1 MLEVLLRIVHEVNTA
16 HDLPQ
21 ALSIIVQ
28 RVKQAME
35 VDVCSVYLTDPDGEQ
50 HVLMATDGLNPEAVG
65 KVRLPLGAGLIGLVR
80 ERAEPVNLEDAP
92 SHPRYLFVAET
103 GEEKFHGFL
112 GVPIIQ
118 HRRPLGVLVVRQ
130 RESRKFNVE
139 EVSFLFTLGAQLA
152 GAIGHAQASGGIA
165 GLQDET
171 LSENHFIEGLPGAP
185 GVALGNAVV
194 VYAPSDLQSVP
205 DRKTDD
211 PVAEEAAFRVAV
223 SAVQEDIK
231 ALGARMGALLPAA
244 DHALFDAFVLMLGS
258 DTLVDNTVQRIR
270 AGNWAPGALR
280 ETINEHARVFDDME
294 DAYLRERAGDVRDMG
309 RRILMRLQA
318 DKPSHR
324 DYPPHTILVGEEI
337 SAAQLAEVPAGRLA
351 GVVSSRGSSSSHAA
365 ILARALSIP
374 AVMGVRDLPVNRLED
389 RELVIDGYRG
399 RLYVQPSGAVRE
411 EFLRLAQEEQTLTS
425 DLQELRDLPA
435 TTPDGVRMPLYANT
449 GLLSDITPS
458 LNRGAE
464 GIGLYR
470 TEFPFMIRQ
479 RFPSEDEQRDIYRQ
493 ALVAFAPLPVT
504 LRTLDIGGDKA
515 LPYFPVTEDN
525 PFLGWRGIRITLDH
539 PEIFLTQLRAML
551 RASIGLNNLQ
561 ILLPMISS
569 VSELDEARVLIDQ
582 ACRELREE
590 GADFARPPL
599 GVMIEVPSAV
609 YQTEAFAKRVE
620 FLSVGTND
628 LTQYLLAVD
637 RNNERVAKLYDGLHP
652 AVLRALMQVVDGAH
666 RHGKPV
672 SVCGEMAGD
681 PAAVLLLLGMGI
693 DSLSMSTASLPR
705 VKWVIR
711 SFTRELARTLLDK
724 ALEMEDP
731 TVIRAL
737 LNAALEHAG
746 LGGLTR
752 AGGVAGLAKTGAT
765 LQLRA

>member
-16 HDLPQ
+16 RDLTQ
-21 ALSIIVQ
+21 ALTIIVQ
-28 RVKQAME
+28 RVKQAMA
-35 VDVCSVYLTDPDGEQ
+35 VDVCSVYLTDPDGDQ

-65 KVRLPLGAGLIGLVR
+65 KVRLPLTEGLIGLVR
-80 ERAEPVNLEDAP
+80 ERAEPVNLDDAP
-92 SHPRYLFVAET
+92 SHPRYRYIAET
-103 GEEKFHGFL
+103 GEEQFHGFL

-130 RESRKFNVE
+130 CDSRKFNVE

-152 GAIGHAQASGGIA
+152 GAISHAQASGGIV
-165 GLQDET
+165 GLQDESSAT
-171 LSENHFIEGLPGAP
+171 RFIEGLPGAP
-185 GVALGNAVV
+185 GVALGVAVV
-194 VYAPSDLQSVP
+194 VYAPSNLEAVP
-205 DRKTDD
+205 DRTADD
-211 PVAEEAAFRVAV
+211 PETEEVAFRAAV
-223 SAVQEDIK
+223 LAVQEEIK
-231 ALGARMGALLPAA
+231 TLGVRMGALLPAA

-258 DTLVDNTVQRIR
+258 DTLVENTVARIR

-280 ETINEHARVFDDME
+280 DTINEHARVFDDME
-294 DAYLRERAGDVRDMG
+294 DPYLRERAGDVRDMG

-318 DKPSHR
+318 DAPPR
-324 DYPPHTILVGEEI
+324 ADYPRRTILVGEEI
-337 SAAQLAEVPAGRLA
+337 SATQLAEVPGGHLA
-351 GVVSSRGSSSSHAA
+351 GVVSARGSSSSHAA
-365 ILARALSIP
+365 ILARALGIP
-374 AVMGVRDLPVNRLED
+374 AVMGARNLPVGRFEG
-389 RELVIDGYRG
+389 RELVVDGYRG

-411 EFLRLAQEEQTLTS
+411 EFMRLAREEEALVC

-435 TTPDGVRMPLYANT
+435 ETLDGVRVPLYANT
-449 GLLSDITPS
+449 GLLADVATS
-458 LNRGAE
+458 LNCGAE

-479 RFPSEDEQRDIYRQ
+479 RFPSEDEQRNIYRE
-493 ALVAFAPLPVT
+493 ALEAFAPLPVT

-515 LPYFPVTEDN
+515 LPYFPVSEDN

-551 RASIGLNNLQ
+551 RADIGLGNLQ

-582 ACRELREE
+582 ACRELHEE
-590 GADFARPPL
+590 GLEFRRPPL

-609 YQTEAFAKRVE
+609 YQTEVIAKRVD

-637 RNNERVAKLYDGLHP
+637 RNNDRVAKLYDGLHI
-652 AVLRALMQVVDGAH
+652 AVLRALMQVVEGAH

-672 SVCGEMAGD
+672 SVCGELAGD

-705 VKWVIR
+705 IKWVIR
-711 SFTRELARTLLDK
+711 SVTQASARRLLVQ
-724 ALEMEDP
+724 ALELENP
-731 TVIRAL
+731 AAIRAL
-737 LNAALEHAG
+737 LNDALEAAG

-752 AGGVAGLAKTGAT
+752 AGGVIELPVSAGEQQ
-765 LQLRA
+765 LQA

>member
-16 HDLPQ
+16 RDLQQ

-28 RVKQAME
+28 RVKHAMA

-50 HVLMATDGLNPEAVG
+50 HVLMATDGLNPDAVG
-65 KVRLPLGAGLIGLVR
+65 KVRLPLTAGLIGLVR

-92 SHPRYLFVAET
+92 SHPRYLYVAET

-130 RESRKFNVE
+130 RDSRKFNVE

-165 GLQDET
+165 GLQDES
-171 LSENHFIEGLPGAP
+171 LPAMRFIEGLPGAP
-185 GVALGNAVV
+185 GVALGTAVV
-194 VYAPSDLQSVP
+194 VYAPSDLNAVP
-205 DRKTDD
+205 DRRTAD
-211 PVAEEAAFRVAV
+211 PVAEEAVFRAAV

-231 ALGARMGALLPAA
+231 ALSMRMGALLPAA

-258 DTLVDNTVQRIR
+258 DTLIDNTVARIH

-280 ETINEHARVFDDME
+280 ETINEHARVFDEME

-318 DKPSHR
+318 GKPPR
-324 DYPPHTILVGEEI
+324 CDYVPGTILVGEEI
-337 SAAQLAEVPAGRLA
+337 SAAQLAEVPAGCLA
-351 GVVSSRGSSSSHAA
+351 GVVSARGSSSSHAA

-374 AVMGVRDLPVNRLED
+374 AVMGVRDLPVGRFEG

-411 EFLRLAQEEQTLTS
+411 EFLRLARAEQTLTS

-435 TTPDGVRMPLYANT
+435 TTPDGVRVPLYANT
-449 GLLSDITPS
+449 GLLADITLS
-458 LNRGAE
+458 LNCGAE

-493 ALVAFAPLPVT
+493 ALAAFAPLPVT

-582 ACRELREE
+582 AYRELREE
-590 GADFARPPL
+590 GADLSRPPI

-609 YQTEAFAKRVE
+609 YQTEALARRVD

-637 RNNERVAKLYDGLHP
+637 RNNDRVAKLYDGLHP
-652 AVLRALMQVVDGAH
+652 AVLRALMQVVAGAA

-681 PAAVLLLLGMGI
+681 PASVLLLLGMGI

-705 VKWVIR
+705 IKWVIR
-711 SFTRELARTLLDK
+711 SFTRARARTLLNE

-731 TVIRAL
+731 GAIRAL
-737 LNAALEHAG
+737 LNAALEYAG

-752 AGGVAGLAKTGAT
+752 AGGVLNLAADTT
-765 LQLRA
+765 QVRA

>member
-1 MLEVLLRIVHEVNTA
+1 MLEVLLRIVHEVNA
-16 HDLPQ
+16 ARDLQQ
-21 ALSIIVQ
+21 ALSIIVR
-28 RVKQAME
+28 RVKHAMA

-65 KVRLPLGAGLIGLVR
+65 KVRLPLTAGLIGLVR

-92 SHPRYLFVAET
+92 SHPRYLYVAET

-171 LSENHFIEGLPGAP
+171 LPATRFIEGLPGAP
-185 GVALGNAVV
+185 GVALGTAVV
-194 VYAPSDLQSVP
+194 VYAPSDLDAVP
-205 DRKTDD
+205 DRKPDD
-211 PVAEEAAFRVAV
+211 PVAEEAAFRAAV
-223 SAVQEDIK
+223 LAVQEDIK

-258 DTLVDNTVQRIR
+258 DTLIDKTVQRIH
-270 AGNWAPGALR
+270 AGNWAQGALR

-318 DKPSHR
+318 GKPPR
-324 DYPPHTILVGEEI
+324 REYPPNTILVGEEI
-337 SAAQLAEVPAGRLA
+337 SAAQLAEVPAGCLA
-351 GVVSSRGSSSSHAA
+351 GVVSARGSSSSHAA

-374 AVMGVRDLPVNRLED
+374 AVMGVRDLPVGRFEG

-411 EFLRLAQEEQTLTS
+411 EFLRLARQEQLLTS

-435 TTPDGVRMPLYANT
+435 TTPDGVRVPLYANT

-458 LNRGAE
+458 LNCGAE

-470 TEFPFMIRQ
+470 TEFPFMIRE

-493 ALVAFAPLPVT
+493 ALMAFAPLPVT

-515 LPYFPVTEDN
+515 LPYFPVSEDN

-582 ACRELREE
+582 ACRELCEE
-590 GADFARPPL
+590 GADFPRPPI

-609 YQTEAFAKRVE
+609 YQTEALARRVE

-652 AVLRALMQVVDGAH
+652 AVLHALMQVVEGAR

-693 DSLSMSTASLPR
+693 DSLSMSVASLPR

-711 SFTRELARTLLDK
+711 SFTRELARSLLDQ
-724 ALEMEDP
+724 ALEMEHP
-731 TVIRAL
+731 AAIRAL
-737 LNAALEHAG
+737 LNAALEQAG

-752 AGGVAGLAKTGAT
+752 AGGVLGLPQTEAT

>member
-16 HDLPQ
+16 RDLQQ
-21 ALSIIVQ
+21 ALTIIVQ
-28 RVKQAME
+28 RVKHAMA

-65 KVRLPLGAGLIGLVR
+65 KVRLPLTAGLIGLVR

-92 SHPRYLFVAET
+92 SHPRYLYVAET

-165 GLQDET
+165 GLQDESLPAT
-171 LSENHFIEGLPGAP
+171 RFIEGLPGAP
-185 GVALGNAVV
+185 GVALGTAVV
-194 VYAPSDLQSVP
+194 VYAPSDLNAVP
-205 DRKTDD
+205 DRKPDD
-211 PVAEEAAFRVAV
+211 PVAEEAAFRAAVVAV
-223 SAVQEDIK
+223 QDDIK

-258 DTLVDNTVQRIR
+258 DTLIDNTVQRIH
-270 AGNWAPGALR
+270 AGNWAQGALR

-318 DKPSHR
+318 GKPPRR
-324 DYPPHTILVGEEI
+324 DFPPNTILVGEEI
-337 SAAQLAEVPAGRLA
+337 SAAQLAEVPAGCLA
-351 GVVSSRGSSSSHAA
+351 GVVSARGSSSSHAA

-374 AVMGVRDLPVNRLED
+374 AVMGVRDLPVGRFD
-389 RELVIDGYRG
+389 GRELVIDGYRG

-411 EFLRLAQEEQTLTS
+411 EFLRLARQEQLLTS

-435 TTPDGVRMPLYANT
+435 TTPDGVRVPLYANT
-449 GLLSDITPS
+449 GLLSDISPS
-458 LNRGAE
+458 LNCGAE

-470 TEFPFMIRQ
+470 TEFPFMIRE
-479 RFPSEDEQRDIYRQ
+479 RFPSEDEQRDIYHQ
-493 ALVAFAPLPVT
+493 ALMAFAPLPVT

-515 LPYFPVTEDN
+515 LPYFPVSEDN

-590 GADFARPPL
+590 GADFPRPPI

-609 YQTEAFAKRVE
+609 YQTEALARRVE

-652 AVLRALMQVVDGAH
+652 AVLHALMQVVEGAH

-693 DSLSMSTASLPR
+693 DSLSMSVASLPR

-711 SFTRELARTLLDK
+711 SITRELARSLLDQ
-724 ALEMEDP
+724 ALEMEHP
-731 TVIRAL
+731 AAIRAL
-737 LNAALEHAG
+737 LNAALEKAG
-746 LGGLTR
+746 LGGLTH
-752 AGGVAGLAKTGAT
+752 AGGVLGLPQTETT

>member
-1 MLEVLLRIVHEVNTA
+1 MLEVLLRIVHEVNA
-16 HDLPQ
+16 ARDLQQ
-21 ALSIIVQ
+21 ALAIIVQ
-28 RVKQAME
+28 RVKLAMA

-65 KVRLPLGAGLIGLVR
+65 KVRLPLTAGLIGLVR

-92 SHPRYLFVAET
+92 SHPRYLYVAET
-103 GEEKFHGFL
+103 GEERFHGFL

-130 RESRKFNVE
+130 RDSRKFNVE

-165 GLQDET
+165 GLQDESLPET
-171 LSENHFIEGLPGAP
+171 RFIEGLPGAP
-185 GVALGNAVV
+185 GVALGTAVV
-194 VYAPSDLQSVP
+194 VYAPSDLKAVP
-205 DRKTDD
+205 DRKAVD
-211 PVAEEAAFRVAV
+211 PVAEEAAFRAAV
-223 SAVQEDIK
+223 IAVQEDIK

-258 DTLVDNTVQRIR
+258 DTLIDNTVQRIH

-318 DKPSHR
+318 DKPPR
-324 DYPPHTILVGEEI
+324 QDYPPHTILVGEEI
-337 SAAQLAEVPAGRLA
+337 SAAQLAEVPAGYLA
-351 GVVSSRGSSSSHAA
+351 GVVSARGSSSSHAA

-374 AVMGVRDLPVNRLED
+374 AVMGVRDLPVGRFEG

-411 EFLRLAQEEQTLTS
+411 EFLRLAREEQLLTS

-435 TTPDGVRMPLYANT
+435 TTPDGVRVPLYANT

-458 LNRGAE
+458 LNCGAE

-493 ALVAFAPLPVT
+493 ALTAFAPLPVT

-551 RASIGLNNLQ
+551 RASVGLNNLQ

-569 VSELDEARVLIDQ
+569 VSELDEARVLVDQ

-590 GADFARPPL
+590 GADFPRPPI

-609 YQTEAFAKRVE
+609 YQTEALAKRVE

-637 RNNERVAKLYDGLHP
+637 RNNDRVAKLYDGLHP
-652 AVLRALMQVVDGAH
+652 AVLRALMQVMEGAR

-681 PAAVLLLLGMGI
+681 PAAVLLLLGMGV
-693 DSLSMSTASLPR
+693 DSLSMSVTSLPR

-711 SFTRELARTLLDK
+711 SFTQELARTLLEQ
-724 ALEMEDP
+724 ALEMEDAGA
-731 TVIRAL
+731 IRAL

-752 AGGVAGLAKTGAT
+752 AGGVLGLTKAEAT
-765 LQLRA
+765 QQLRA

>member
-16 HDLPQ
+16 RDLQQ
-21 ALSIIVQ
+21 ALTIIVQ
-28 RVKQAME
+28 RVKHAMA
-35 VDVCSVYLTDPDGEQ
+35 VDVCSVYLTDPDSEQ

-65 KVRLPLGAGLIGLVR
+65 KVRLPLTAGLIGLVR

-92 SHPRYLFVAET
+92 SHPRYLYVSET
-103 GEEKFHGFL
+103 GEERFHGFL

-130 RESRKFNVE
+130 RDSRKFNVE

-171 LSENHFIEGLPGAP
+171 LSENRFIEGLPGAP

-205 DRKTDD
+205 DRKSDD
-211 PVAEEAAFRVAV
+211 PAAEEAAFRVAV

-318 DKPSHR
+318 DKPPRR

-374 AVMGVRDLPVNRLED
+374 AVMGVRDLPVSRLED
-389 RELVIDGYRG
+389 RDLVIDGYRG

-411 EFLRLAQEEQTLTS
+411 EFLRLAREEQTLTS

-435 TTPDGVRMPLYANT
+435 TTPDGVRVPLYANT

-458 LNRGAE
+458 LNCGAE

-493 ALVAFAPLPVT
+493 ALAAFAPLPVT

-590 GADFARPPL
+590 GADFSRPPV

-609 YQTEAFAKRVE
+609 YQTESFARRVE

-652 AVLRALMQVVDGAH
+652 AVLRALMQVVAGA
-666 RHGKPV
+666 RRYGKPV

-705 VKWVIR
+705 IKWVIR
-711 SFTRELARTLLDK
+711 SFTRELARTLLDQ

-731 TVIRAL
+731 TAIRAL

-752 AGGVAGLAKTGAT
+752 AGGVLGMPQTEAT

>member
-16 HDLPQ
+16 RDLTQ
-21 ALSIIVQ
+21 ALTIIVQ
-28 RVKQAME
+28 RVKHAMA
-35 VDVCSVYLTDPDGEQ
+35 VDVCSVYLTDADGDQ

-65 KVRLPLGAGLIGLVR
+65 KVRLPLSEGLIGLVR
-80 ERAEPVNLEDAP
+80 ERAEPVNLDDAP
-92 SHPRYLFVAET
+92 SHPRYRYIAET
-103 GEEKFHGFL
+103 GEEQFHGFL

-152 GAIGHAQASGGIA
+152 GAISHAQASGGIV
-165 GLQDET
+165 GLQDESSAT
-171 LSENHFIEGLPGAP
+171 RFIEGLPGAP
-185 GVALGNAVV
+185 GVALGVAVV
-194 VYAPSDLQSVP
+194 VYAPSDLEAVP
-205 DRKTDD
+205 DRTADD
-211 PVAEEAAFRVAV
+211 PETEEVAFRAAV
-223 SAVQEDIK
+223 LAAQEEIK
-231 ALGARMGALLPAA
+231 TLGARMGALLPAA

-258 DTLVDNTVQRIR
+258 DTLVENTVARIR

-280 ETINEHARVFDDME
+280 DTINEHARVFDDME
-294 DAYLRERAGDVRDMG
+294 DPYLRERSGDVRDMG

-318 DKPSHR
+318 DAPPR
-324 DYPPHTILVGEEI
+324 AAYPLRTILVGEEI
-337 SAAQLAEVPAGRLA
+337 SATQLAEVPNGHLA
-351 GVVSSRGSSSSHAA
+351 GVVSARGSSSSHAA
-365 ILARALSIP
+365 ILARALGIP
-374 AVMGVRDLPVNRLED
+374 AVMGARDLPVGRFEG
-389 RELVIDGYRG
+389 RELVVDGYRG

-411 EFLRLAQEEQTLTS
+411 EFMRLAREEEALVC

-435 TTPDGVRMPLYANT
+435 ETLDGVRVPLYANT
-449 GLLSDITPS
+449 GLLADVATS
-458 LNRGAE
+458 LNCGAE

-479 RFPSEDEQRDIYRQ
+479 RFPSEDEQRNIYRE
-493 ALVAFAPLPVT
+493 ALEAFVPLPVT

-515 LPYFPVTEDN
+515 LPYFPVSEDN

-551 RASIGLNNLQ
+551 RADIGLGNLQ

-582 ACRELREE
+582 ACRELHEE
-590 GADFARPPL
+590 GLVFRSPPL

-609 YQTEAFAKRVE
+609 YQTEAIAKRVD
-620 FLSVGTND
+620 FVSVGTND

-637 RNNERVAKLYDGLHP
+637 RNNDRVAKLYDGLHI
-652 AVLRALMQVVDGAH
+652 AVLRALMQVVEGAH

-672 SVCGEMAGD
+672 SVCGELAGD

-705 VKWVIR
+705 IKWVIR
-711 SFTRELARTLLDK
+711 SVTQASARRLLVQ
-724 ALEMEDP
+724 ALELENP
-731 TVIRAL
+731 AAIRAL
-737 LNAALEHAG
+737 LNEALEAAG

-752 AGGVAGLAKTGAT
+752 AGGVIELPVSAGEQQ
-765 LQLRA
+765 LQA